1 MNGAGSIFLDFQLPT
16 AATWFYFSG
25 LLAVALFVKFSR
37 LLSVRNWDVLTLFLF
52 APGFLL
58 LLESHG
64 DNRWGYAWL
73 LITSGY
79 FFLRC
84 LGDLALVRR
93 PALGPNMNLSG
104 LACLAAA
111 LSASLIAVAV
121 QNPRTPNPA
130 GDSARSPIDE
140 TLVNPKTLE
149 KTPAEVVGFTV
160 PIGAARALALL
171 CHLSVAV
178 GLVLIGWKHF
188 ADVLSGMAAATFYLL
203 LPYTYLL
210 TPNSA
215 LGLGRWDMVWPM
227 AWMVWAVFCY
237 RRPVLAGVFLGV
249 AAGGVLLPVL
259 TLPAWL
265 SFYRKR
271 GAGRFFLTFA
281 VAGGLT
287 LAAAAGVLCA
297 VGLPQDWSSSEA
309 LGRWLAWLPPPTN
322 AHGVWQGVYWVYR
335 LPVFIAYAAFVIGT
349 LFWPTPKNL
358 AHVLALSAAV
368 LIGIQFWCA
377 DNGGVYVLWYLPFL
391 LLLVF
396 RPNLTAAQPP
406 PTREDWMK
414 RIGRRCTR
422 VFLRLFRRRKPARV
436 A

>member
-1 MNGAGSIFLDFQLPT
+1 MNGAGTIFLDFQLPT

-37 LLSVRNWDVLTLFLF
+37 VLSVRNWDVLTLFLF

-93 PALGPNMNLSG
+93 PALAPNLNLSG

-111 LSASLIAVAV
+111 LSASLVAVAV
-121 QNPRTPNPA
+121 QNPRTASPA
-130 GDSARSPIDE
+130 GDAARSPIDE
-140 TLVNPKTLE
+140 VLVNPKTLE

-188 ADVLSGMAAATFYLL
+188 ADIHSGMAAATFYLL

-237 RRPVLAGVFLGV
+237 RRPVLAGAFLGV
-249 AAGGVLLPVL
+249 AAGGVLLPLL

-271 GAGRFFLTFA
+271 GAVRFFLAFA
-281 VAGGLT
+281 LFGGLT

-309 LGRWLAWLPPPTN
+309 LGRWLAWLPPPN
-322 AHGVWQGVYWVYR
+322 DAHGVWQGVYWVYR

-358 AHVLALSAAV
+358 AHVISLSAAV

-396 RPNLTAAQPP
+396 RPNLSAAQPP

-422 VFLRLFRRRKPARV
+422 MFLRLFRRRKAARV